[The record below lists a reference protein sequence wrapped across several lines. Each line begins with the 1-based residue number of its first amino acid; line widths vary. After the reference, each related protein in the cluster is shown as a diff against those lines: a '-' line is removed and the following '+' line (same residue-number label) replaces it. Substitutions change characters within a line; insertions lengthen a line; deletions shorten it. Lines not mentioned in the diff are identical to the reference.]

1 MDTTTLRV
9 NGVCNASCTF
19 CALSGARTL
28 TDSEYS
34 LAVDTLKAD
43 RARGAV
49 ELRVSGGEPLIEPR
63 LDDLIARAREVGYE
77 RIVLETNGTMAAEP
91 GRAEALVGAGLTH
104 ALWTFYGRDRVTA
117 DALFQV
123 SGAYDAALDGARA
136 LHAAGID
143 VEARTPL
150 VSELLEDLPTLP
162 GWLKDQLPEISAWRL
177 RPLFQNQ
184 HPDFDRGQ
192 LPPLDRLGEAINKA
206 CREARLSDLAVV
218 LEDAVG
224 LPLCLFRH
232 NAHALSAWVLQRPHR
247 SAPSHETPDVCSG
260 CAVADRCAGLP
271 LEYANQGGSFEA
283 RAFNRVPAALEPE
296 TDRDEPYIV
305 YDNTLETG
313 RASGQ
318 LVRGPQVTLRVLMPC
333 NQDCTF
339 CFVDRTAPGLTDGQL
354 EAAVDEAAERGA
366 SRISFSGGEPT
377 LHRGLEGLVARAHE
391 AGIEELELQTNALLL
406 AEPGRAARL
415 AKAGLNQ
422 AVVSLHAVDLER
434 YQSITG
440 YGEPDTVIAGVRNLL
455 DAGVRVQ
462 LNVVHNRDNLDH
474 LADIVQVVAD
484 RIPEV
489 QLLFSVTYIVTG
501 VIRDWEAVSVRYT
514 EAVPHLAAGIRL
526 ARERSLEARM
536 AGRCGTPP
544 CAWRE
549 HLAELHAFELLD
561 VAATTHG
568 EAGEGH
574 RFVTACDGCAARPNC
589 YGISEDYLR
598 RFGEDEFQ
606 AVELEAWQEAAP

>member
-9 NGVCNASCTF
+9 NGVCNAGCTF

-28 TDSEYS
+28 SES
-34 LAVDTLKAD
+34 EFLRAVDTLNTD
-43 RARGAV
+43 RAQGAA

-63 LDDLIARAREVGYE
+63 LDELIHRARANGYE

-91 GRAEALVGAGLTH
+91 GRAEALAGAGLTH
-104 ALWTFYGRDRVTA
+104 ALWTFYGRDVTTA
-117 DALFQV
+117 DGLFQM
-123 SGAYDAALDGARA
+123 SGAHEAALDGARA
-136 LHAAGID
+136 LAAAGIS

-150 VSELLEDLPTLP
+150 ANELLEELPALP
-162 GWLKDQLPEISAWRL
+162 FWLKENLPEISVWRL

-184 HPDFDRGQ
+184 HPDFDRSQ
-192 LPPLDRLGEAINKA
+192 LPALDQLGEAISKA
-206 CREARLSDLAVV
+206 CREARLADIQVV
-218 LEDAVG
+218 FEDAVG

-232 NAHALSAWVLQRPHR
+232 NAHALSAWVSQRPR
-247 SAPSHETPDVCSG
+247 RGAPSHEKQDA
-260 CAVADRCAGLP
+260 CAECPVADRCAGLP
-271 LEYANQGGSFEA
+271 LAYADRRGTFEA
-283 RAFNRVPAALEPE
+283 RAFKRVPAALEPE

-313 RASGQ
+313 RDSGD
-318 LVRGPQVTLRVLMPC
+318 VARGPQVTLRVLMPC

-339 CFVDRTAPGLTDGQL
+339 CFVDRTAPGLTDLQL
-354 EAAVDEAAERGA
+354 EAAVDEAAERRA

-377 LHRGLEGLVARAHE
+377 LHPRLESLVARAHG

-415 AKAGLNQ
+415 AEAGLNQ
-422 AVVSLHAVDLER
+422 AVVSLHAVEVDR
-434 YQSITG
+434 YQAITG

-474 LADIVQVVAD
+474 LRDIVQVVAD

-514 EAVPHLAAGIRL
+514 EAVPHLVAGMRL

-544 CAWRE
+544 CAWRD
-549 HLAELHAFELLD
+549 HLEELHAFELLD
-561 VAATTHG
+561 VAATTDG
-568 EAGEGH
+568 AASDGH
-574 RFVTACDGCAARPNC
+574 RFVAACDGCSARPHC

-598 RFGEDEFQ
+598 RFGEDEFS
-606 AVELEAWQEAAP
+606 AVDLQAWQEATP